1 MKRQPTI
8 WEKYLQIKQISTV
21 ITFYNITIKRKYN
34 EKTKNTM
41 AKDLK
46 RYFFKED
53 IKMAKKHMERCFL
66 ITSLVT
72 REIQL

>member
-1 MKRQPTI
+1 M
-8 WEKYLQIKQISTV
+8 QIRQISTV

-34 EKTKNTM
+34 EKIKNTT

-46 RYFFKED
+46 RYFSKED
-53 IKMAKKHMERCFL
+53 IKMAKKHMKRCFL